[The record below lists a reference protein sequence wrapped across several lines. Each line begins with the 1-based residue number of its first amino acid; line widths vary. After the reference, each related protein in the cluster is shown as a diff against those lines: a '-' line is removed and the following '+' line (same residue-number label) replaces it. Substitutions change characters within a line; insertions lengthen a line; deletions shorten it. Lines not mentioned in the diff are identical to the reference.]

1 MNERGKQR
9 KDEEWVLGQ
18 SYLREFDN
26 PTKRV
31 RKSHIV
37 CLNSHS
43 ADYISVGQPHL
54 VSIGFKVKSNN
65 RRGRGFVVIL
75 LSAGN
80 CRQMRP

>member
-31 RKSHIV
+31 RK
-37 CLNSHS
+37 
-43 ADYISVGQPHL
+43 
-54 VSIGFKVKSNN
+54 
-65 RRGRGFVVIL
+65 
-75 LSAGN
+75 
-80 CRQMRP
+80 